1 MSIPHICQPR
11 TRHNES
17 YRDTQNMVPALI
29 ELTIWWTAN
38 YPCKRRKA
46 EHPIGFKTQQN
57 MPQFALSAL
66 PLTQGL
72 SKRSLLHFIS
82 IREHLHLKF
91 LLWILLKLPPSPTN
105 ATVKLKTLCLRKVA
119 HEPHPGLAMTHSYH
133 FKGRE
138 KKKTTFYSTL
148 EALWEVWQCRR
159 NTWASLYFGSFSKI
173 FKLKKKSTKPHSD

>member
-57 MPQFALSAL
+57 MPQFALLAL

-82 IREHLHLKF
+82 IWEHLHLKF

-138 KKKTTFYSTL
+138 KKNNLLLHTRGSVRSMAMQKKHMSIVVF
-148 EALWEVWQCRR
+148 WELFQ
-159 NTWASLYFGSFSKI
+159 I
-173 FKLKKKSTKPHSD
+173 FQVEKKSTKPHSD